1 MHITRTIRAT
11 LVTASLLTLPGASG
25 AGAQGVP
32 RDPAAPREFTVDF
45 ETSAGR
51 FALHV
56 ERSWAPLGADRLFAL
71 VTKGFY
77 DGTRFHRVV
86 PGFGVQFGISRDPR
100 VSRIWRLAR
109 LGVDRVRRSNKAMFV
124 AFAAG
129 MGPDTRT
136 TQLFINLADNPAL
149 DREGFAPVGW
159 ITDGQD
165 VVKRLYSGY
174 WGHGAHEDE
183 PEQWRMQTE
192 GLAYLL
198 REYPR
203 LDYVV
208 TATIRS
214 PASSHD

>member
-1 MHITRTIRAT
+1 MQITRTIRNV
-11 LVTASLLTLPGASG
+11 LVTAALLTLPGASG

-32 RDPAAPREFTVDF
+32 RAPEAPREFTVDF

-56 ERSWAPLGADRLFAL
+56 VRSWAPLGADRIFAL
-71 VTKGFY
+71 VTNGFY
-77 DGTRFHRVV
+77 DGSRFHRVV
-86 PGFGVQFGISRDPR
+86 PGFGVQFGISRDPQ
-100 VSRIWRLAR
+100 VSGLWRLAR

-124 AFAAG
+124 TFAAG

-149 DREGFAPVGW
+149 DGAGFAPVGW

-174 WGHGAHEDE
+174 WREGAHEGE
-183 PEQWRMQTE
+183 PEQWRIQTE

-214 PASSHD
+214 PDRR